1 MSQKAIITDLNRCV
15 GCLGCTVACKVVNGV
30 PVGQYWV
37 RTLRVGPVPKVE
49 GGQFPDVDMY
59 FLPMQCQHC
68 TNPKCVEVCPTGA
81 SKKMEDGTVQ
91 IDKEAC
97 IGCQACV
104 PACPYGVRYLNDELN
119 VVEKCTLC
127 TQLTEKGELPACV
140 AQCGARARFY
150 GDLDEGIDSFEG
162 PWRPEH
168 AGTYDEQQ
176 AVRVKIRD
184 AIEDFQDDE
193 MFHLADEGNAPQN
206 IYILRNHYGDRRDR
220 EWRS

>member
-68 TNPKCVEVCPTGA
+68 ANPKCVEVCPTGA

-104 PACPYGVRYLNDELN
+104 PACPWTCQWSKARSCDRAPSRQPRAA
-119 VVEKCTLC
+119 T
-127 TQLTEKGELPACV
+127 PAS
-140 AQCGARARFY
+140 AARA
-150 GDLDEGIDSFEG
+150 S
-162 PWRPEH
+162 
-168 AGTYDEQQ
+168 
-176 AVRVKIRD
+176 
-184 AIEDFQDDE
+184 
-193 MFHLADEGNAPQN
+193 
-206 IYILRNHYGDRRDR
+206 
-220 EWRS
+220 RSCSSPARTTIV